1 MRALRRSRGVIAAPP
16 WLERGRA
23 WTEIQLAA
31 GEPFDDQH
39 DAGAG
44 WTAQAGWLGRIGA
57 CRHAEQRAATFE
69 RSTPSAVG
77 EESEVADAHQS
88 AGQNVKQE
96 TAQELMSGN
105 SHDLLLAAV
114 SIVPPAEGDAIVLEG
129 HEAMVGDG
137 DAMGVAGQVVE
148 HMFGAAKGWLGVD
161 HPVLP
166 VQLPKEVGEAAG
178 SGQVLL

>member
-1 MRALRRSRGVIAAPP
+1 MEVK
-16 WLERGRA
+16 
-23 WTEIQLAA
+23 LAA
-31 GEPFDDQH
+31 GKPFDDQH

-44 WTAQAGWLGRIGA
+44 WTAQTGRIGRIDA
-57 CRHAEQRAATFE
+57 GRRAEQSAAAFE
-69 RSTPSAVG
+69 RSAPSAVG

-114 SIVPPAEGDAIVLEG
+114 SIVSPAERDVLVLEG
-129 HEAMVGDG
+129 HEALVGDG
-137 DAMGVAGQVVE
+137 HAMGIAGQVVE
-148 HMFGAAKGWLGVD
+148 HMVGAAKGWLGVD

-166 VQLPKEVGEAAG
+166 EQLPEEVGEAAG